1 MKRVYGPPS
10 TIYNNEMH
18 HSRDRNDTIELSTN
32 PGGRS
37 RSALP
42 NAFRMPAKA

>member
-32 PGGRS
+32 PGGAVGR
-37 RSALP
+37 P
-42 NAFRMPAKA
+42 CRMPAKA